1 MFRFGVVLG
10 SVGLFSKSIIEESEM
25 KLHVKLAVAVLS
37 FTSITSTALATDRLV
52 PSQYPTIQA
61 AIDAAVNGDVILVSP
76 GPYSQRIDMKGKAVQ
91 LKSTA
96 GRTQTF
102 ISSGG
107 VSGAVVS
114 CITGETA
121 SCIIEGFTIYGAT
134 GSGIAIT
141 SASPVFKFCAIN
153 QNYNSAGNG
162 GGVAYTG
169 TVGSPRF
176 EDCQFFGN
184 RAVGREGG
192 AIALSATTGTMTCLR
207 CSFASN
213 ESTGS
218 FGGAIYSS
226 GTAATLTNCSFNT
239 NVVTGGADRHGGAIF
254 TTGTLTASNCT
265 FSGNGV
271 PFRSGI
277 ARGGAI
283 STNGTTAIT
292 GCTFSNNNAEAQ
304 QVWGGA
310 LYLWGNAPVT
320 ITSCTFT
327 SNLGRSDSCCD
338 STRGGAIAIQ
348 GGCDPNFTACTFT
361 GNSASNTNYGAGG
374 TLFYD
379 TGSLGVMQ
387 DCTISG
393 STTLTEGGAIF
404 MNGGANPT
412 IVRTIFSNCSTTST
426 GGNGGAI
433 RAQDAANPFL
443 SECRFTNCSSANG
456 GAIYTRNSQP
466 YISACIFDTNTSA
479 IGSAIRTEGTGIS
492 NVPTIMSSF
501 FCSNSGTST
510 NWILG
515 NWNNPKPAS
524 NSFSTNCGSDCNSN
538 GILDTVEIA
547 SGQQQ
552 DCDVNGV
559 PDSCQA
565 DCDGDGLINACEITQ
580 GAADCDQNGVPDTCQ
595 IAQGALD
602 TNHDG
607 ILDSCVP
614 VDFSGLRT
622 EIVPILKRSSDPTIP
637 ALAVCYRIYAEFAVN
652 NGAIWGIYGN
662 SQSSLVLSSL
672 QGFYESNY
680 GGNFSLELPC
690 SLAGVPVGAKY
701 DSWLTVGSTCSAGN
715 TLQTA
720 GFNFATFATSGMNDN
735 DCIAYVA
742 PNSAQGLASSNR
754 RVLVA
759 QLTTRNGQM
768 PTGKINLVGRNG
780 SGTDLIA
787 LSQTWPAPTMVDC
800 NANGI
805 HDAFDIRDGVAR
817 DCDESGIPDSCE
829 YANPNEDC
837 NNNGTPD
844 LCDIQS
850 GSSADLNANHV
861 PDECEC
867 EGDVDGDG
875 TVNVDDIIAVIL
887 AWGDTGSNSADLNG
901 DLIVNSV
908 DLALVLTFYGGCQ

>member
-1 MFRFGVVLG
+1 MFRFGIVRG

-25 KLHVKLAVAVLS
+25 KLHIKLAVAVLS

-114 CITGETA
+114 CITGETS

-213 ESTGS
+213 ESTGTY
-218 FGGAIYSS
+218 GGAIYSS

-239 NVVTGGADRHGGAIF
+239 NVVTGGGGDRHGGAIY

-271 PFRSGI
+271 TNPNGN

-283 STNGTTAIT
+283 STNGTAAIT
-292 GCTFSNNNAEAQ
+292 GCTFSNNKADSNDS
-304 QVWGGA
+304 WGGA
-310 LYLWGNAPVT
+310 LYLHGTAPVT

-327 SNLGRSDSCCD
+327 SNLARSTCCPVY
-338 STRGGAIAIQ
+338 GGAIAIR

-361 GNSASNTNYGAGG
+361 GNSASTTNNGAGG
-374 TLFYD
+374 TLWYD

-393 STTLTEGGAIF
+393 STTYTEGGAIF

-412 IVRTIFSNCSTTST
+412 IVRTTFSNCSTTST

-443 SECRFTNCSSANG
+443 SECRFTNCSSTSG

-466 YISACIFDTNTSA
+466 YISECIFDANTSDN
-479 IGSAIRTEGTGIS
+479 GSAIRTEGAGIS

-547 SGQQQ
+547 SGQEQ

-662 SQSSLVLSSL
+662 AQSSLVLSSL
-672 QGFYESNY
+672 QGFYESTY

-720 GFNFATFATSGMNDN
+720 GFNFSTFATSGMNDN

-805 HDAFDIRDGVAR
+805 HDAFDIRDGVVR

>member
-1 MFRFGVVLG
+1 
-10 SVGLFSKSIIEESEM
+10 M
-25 KLHVKLAVAVLS
+25 KLHIKLAVAVLS

-213 ESTGS
+213 ESTGLY
-218 FGGAIYSS
+218 GGAIYSS

-361 GNSASNTNYGAGG
+361 GNSATSTGGNAATGG
-374 TLFYD
+374 TLWYD
-379 TGSLGVMQ
+379 GGSFGVMQ

-412 IVRTIFSNCSTTST
+412 IVRTTFSNCSTTST

-443 SECRFTNCSSANG
+443 SECRFTNCSSPNG

-466 YISACIFDTNTSA
+466 YISACIFDANTSA

-701 DSWLTVGSTCSAGN
+701 DSWLTVGSICSAGN

>member
-37 FTSITSTALATDRLV
+37 FASITSTALATDRLV

-114 CITGETA
+114 CITGETS

-141 SASPVFKFCAIN
+141 DASPVFKFCAIN

-162 GGVAYTG
+162 GGVAYNG

-184 RAVGREGG
+184 RALGREGG

-226 GTAATLTNCSFNT
+226 GTEATLTNCSFNT
-239 NVVTGGADRHGGAIF
+239 NVVTGGGGDRHGGAIY
-254 TTGTLTASNCT
+254 TNGTLTASNCT

-271 PFRSGI
+271 TNPNGN

-283 STNGTTAIT
+283 STNGTAAIT
-292 GCTFSNNNAEAQ
+292 GCTFSNNKADSNDS
-304 QVWGGA
+304 WGGA
-310 LYLWGNAPVT
+310 LYPHGTAPVT

-327 SNLGRSDSCCD
+327 SNLARSTCCPV
-338 STRGGAIAIQ
+338 RGGAIAIQ

-361 GNSASNTNYGAGG
+361 GNSASTTNYGAGG
-374 TLFYD
+374 TLWYD
-379 TGSLGVMQ
+379 TGSFGVMQ

-393 STTLTEGGAIF
+393 STTYTEGGAIF

-412 IVRTIFSNCSTTST
+412 IVRTTFSNCSTTVT

-433 RAQDAANPFL
+433 RAQEAANPFL
-443 SECRFTNCSSANG
+443 SECRFTNCSSTSG

-466 YISACIFDTNTSA
+466 YISECIFDANTSDN
-479 IGSAIRTEGTGIS
+479 GSAIRTEGTGIS

-515 NWNNPKPAS
+515 NWNSPKPAS

-547 SGQQQ
+547 SGLEQ

-602 TNHDG
+602 NNNDG
-607 ILDSCVP
+607 VLDSCVP
-614 VDFSGLRT
+614 VDFAGLRT

-637 ALAVCYRIYAEFAVN
+637 ALAVCYRIYAEFEVN

-672 QGFYESNY
+672 QGFYESTY

-720 GFNFATFATSGMNDN
+720 GFNFSTFATSGMNDN

-817 DCDESGIPDSCE
+817 DCDENGIPDSCE

-844 LCDIQS
+844 ICDIQS
-850 GSSADLNANHV
+850 GSSADLNANQV

-867 EGDVDGDG
+867 GGDADGDG

-887 AWGDTGSNSADLNG
+887 AWGDTGSNPADLNG
-901 DLIVNSV
+901 DLIVNAF

>member
-1 MFRFGVVLG
+1 
-10 SVGLFSKSIIEESEM
+10 M
-25 KLHVKLAVAVLS
+25 KLNVKLAVAVLS

-114 CITGETA
+114 CITGETS

-239 NVVTGGADRHGGAIF
+239 NVVTGGGGDRHGGAIY
-254 TTGTLTASNCT
+254 TNGTLTASNCT

-271 PFRSGI
+271 TNPNGA

-283 STNGTTAIT
+283 STNGTAAIT
-292 GCTFSNNNAEAQ
+292 GCTFSNNKADSNDS
-304 QVWGGA
+304 WGGA
-310 LYLWGNAPVT
+310 LYPHGTAPVT

-327 SNLGRSDSCCD
+327 SNLARSTCCPVY
-338 STRGGAIAIQ
+338 GGAIAIR
-348 GGCDPNFTACTFT
+348 GGCDPNFTSCTFT

-374 TLFYD
+374 TLWYD

-393 STTLTEGGAIF
+393 STTYTEGGAIF

-443 SECRFTNCSSANG
+443 SECRFTNCSSPNG

-515 NWNNPKPAS
+515 NWNSPKPAS

-701 DSWLTVGSTCSAGN
+701 DSWLTVGSICSAGN

>member
-1 MFRFGVVLG
+1 MFRFGVVRG

-114 CITGETA
+114 CITGETS

-213 ESTGS
+213 ESTGTS
-218 FGGAIYSS
+218 GGAIYSS

-239 NVVTGGADRHGGAIF
+239 NVVTGGGGDRHGGAIYAN
-254 TTGTLTASNCT
+254 GTLTASNCT

-271 PFRSGI
+271 TVYPGV

-283 STNGTTAIT
+283 STNGTAAIT
-292 GCTFSNNNAEAQ
+292 GCTFSNNKADSNDS
-304 QVWGGA
+304 WGGA
-310 LYLWGNAPVT
+310 LYLHGTAPVT

-327 SNLGRSDSCCD
+327 SNLARSTSFPV
-338 STRGGAIAIQ
+338 RGGAIAIV

-361 GNSASNTNYGAGG
+361 GNSASTTNYGAGG
-374 TLFYD
+374 TLWYD
-379 TGSLGVMQ
+379 GGSFGVMQ

-393 STTLTEGGAIF
+393 STTYIEGGAIF

-412 IVRTIFSNCSTTST
+412 IVRTTFSNCSTTST
-426 GGNGGAI
+426 NGSGGAI

-443 SECRFTNCSSANG
+443 SECRFTNCSSPNG

-466 YISACIFDTNTSA
+466 YISECIFDANTSA
-479 IGSAIRTEGTGIS
+479 SGSAIRTEGAGIS

-515 NWNNPKPAS
+515 NWNSPKPAS

-547 SGQQQ
+547 SGLEQ

-637 ALAVCYRIYAEFAVN
+637 ALAVCYRIYAEFEVN

-672 QGFYESNY
+672 QGFYESTY

-701 DSWLTVGSTCSAGN
+701 DSWLTVGSICSAGN

-805 HDAFDIRDGVAR
+805 HDAFDIRDGVVR

-867 EGDVDGDG
+867 AGDVDGDG

-887 AWGDTGSNSADLNG
+887 AWGDTGSNPADLNG
-901 DLIVNSV
+901 DLIVNAF

>member
-1 MFRFGVVLG
+1 VLRFGIVRG

-114 CITGETA
+114 CITGETS

-162 GGVAYTG
+162 GGVSYNG

-218 FGGAIYSS
+218 LGGAIYSS

-239 NVVTGGADRHGGAIF
+239 NVVTGGNGDRHGGAIY

-271 PFRSGI
+271 TNPNGI

-283 STNGTTAIT
+283 STNGTAAIT
-292 GCTFSNNNAEAQ
+292 GCTFSNNKVDAND
-304 QVWGGA
+304 VWGGA
-310 LYLWGNAPVT
+310 LYPHGTAPVT

-327 SNLGRSDSCCD
+327 SNLARSTCCT
-338 STRGGAIAIQ
+338 SRGGAIAIL

-361 GNSASNTNYGAGG
+361 GNSATSPSYAAGG
-374 TLFYD
+374 TLWYD
-379 TGSLGVMQ
+379 GGSFGVMQ

-393 STTLTEGGAIF
+393 STTYTEGGAIF

-412 IVRTIFSNCSTTST
+412 IVRTTFSNCSTTST

-443 SECRFTNCSSANG
+443 SECRFTNCSSPNG

-466 YISACIFDTNTSA
+466 YISECIFDANTSA
-479 IGSAIRTEGTGIS
+479 SGSAIRTEGTGIS

-524 NSFSTNCGSDCNSN
+524 NSFSINCGSDCNSN

-547 SGQQQ
+547 SGQEQ

-602 TNHDG
+602 NNNDG
-607 ILDSCVP
+607 VLDSCVP
-614 VDFSGLRT
+614 VDFAGLRT

-637 ALAVCYRIYAEFAVN
+637 ALAVCYRIYAEFEVN

-672 QGFYESNY
+672 QGFYESTY

-701 DSWLTVGSTCSAGN
+701 DSWLTVGSICSAGN

-867 EGDVDGDG
+867 AGDVDGDG

-901 DLIVNSV
+901 DLIVNSF

>member
-1 MFRFGVVLG
+1 
-10 SVGLFSKSIIEESEM
+10 
-25 KLHVKLAVAVLS
+25 
-37 FTSITSTALATDRLV
+37 
-52 PSQYPTIQA
+52 
-61 AIDAAVNGDVILVSP
+61 
-76 GPYSQRIDMKGKAVQ
+76 
-91 LKSTA
+91 
-96 GRTQTF
+96 
-102 ISSGG
+102 
-107 VSGAVVS
+107 
-114 CITGETA
+114 
-121 SCIIEGFTIYGAT
+121 
-134 GSGIAIT
+134 
-141 SASPVFKFCAIN
+141 
-153 QNYNSAGNG
+153 
-162 GGVAYTG
+162 
-169 TVGSPRF
+169 
-176 EDCQFFGN
+176 
-184 RAVGREGG
+184 
-192 AIALSATTGTMTCLR
+192 
-207 CSFASN
+207 
-213 ESTGS
+213 
-218 FGGAIYSS
+218 
-226 GTAATLTNCSFNT
+226 
-239 NVVTGGADRHGGAIF
+239 
-254 TTGTLTASNCT
+254 
-265 FSGNGV
+265 
-271 PFRSGI
+271 
-277 ARGGAI
+277 
-283 STNGTTAIT
+283 
-292 GCTFSNNNAEAQ
+292 
-304 QVWGGA
+304 
-310 LYLWGNAPVT
+310 
-320 ITSCTFT
+320 
-327 SNLGRSDSCCD
+327 
-338 STRGGAIAIQ
+338 
-348 GGCDPNFTACTFT
+348 
-361 GNSASNTNYGAGG
+361 
-374 TLFYD
+374 
-379 TGSLGVMQ
+379 
-387 DCTISG
+387 
-393 STTLTEGGAIF
+393 

-412 IVRTIFSNCSTTST
+412 IVRTTFSNCSTTST
-426 GGNGGAI
+426 NGSGGAI

-443 SECRFTNCSSANG
+443 SECRFTNCSSPNG

-466 YISACIFDTNTSA
+466 YISACIFDANTSA

-701 DSWLTVGSTCSAGN
+701 DSWLTVGSICSAGN

>member
-1 MFRFGVVLG
+1 MAERSTPATRNLTFQSAFSMPIHRPVVLQYEPKVPAFQMFQP
-10 SVGLFSKSIIEESEM
+10 SCQV
-25 KLHVKLAVAVLS
+25 S
-37 FTSITSTALATDRLV
+37 FV
-52 PSQYPTIQA
+52 P
-61 AIDAAVNGDVILVSP
+61 
-76 GPYSQRIDMKGKAVQ
+76 
-91 LKSTA
+91 
-96 GRTQTF
+96 
-102 ISSGG
+102 
-107 VSGAVVS
+107 
-114 CITGETA
+114 
-121 SCIIEGFTIYGAT
+121 
-134 GSGIAIT
+134 
-141 SASPVFKFCAIN
+141 
-153 QNYNSAGNG
+153 
-162 GGVAYTG
+162 
-169 TVGSPRF
+169 
-176 EDCQFFGN
+176 
-184 RAVGREGG
+184 
-192 AIALSATTGTMTCLR
+192 
-207 CSFASN
+207 
-213 ESTGS
+213 
-218 FGGAIYSS
+218 
-226 GTAATLTNCSFNT
+226 
-239 NVVTGGADRHGGAIF
+239 
-254 TTGTLTASNCT
+254 
-265 FSGNGV
+265 
-271 PFRSGI
+271 
-277 ARGGAI
+277 
-283 STNGTTAIT
+283 
-292 GCTFSNNNAEAQ
+292 
-304 QVWGGA
+304 
-310 LYLWGNAPVT
+310 
-320 ITSCTFT
+320 
-327 SNLGRSDSCCD
+327 
-338 STRGGAIAIQ
+338 
-348 GGCDPNFTACTFT
+348 
-361 GNSASNTNYGAGG
+361 
-374 TLFYD
+374 
-379 TGSLGVMQ
+379 
-387 DCTISG
+387 
-393 STTLTEGGAIF
+393 
-404 MNGGANPT
+404 
-412 IVRTIFSNCSTTST
+412 
-426 GGNGGAI
+426 
-433 RAQDAANPFL
+433 
-443 SECRFTNCSSANG
+443 
-456 GAIYTRNSQP
+456 
-466 YISACIFDTNTSA
+466 
-479 IGSAIRTEGTGIS
+479 
-492 NVPTIMSSF
+492 
-501 FCSNSGTST
+501 
-510 NWILG
+510 ILG
-515 NWNNPKPAS
+515 PAS

-547 SGQQQ
+547 SGQEQ

-672 QGFYESNY
+672 QGFYESTY